1 MLASLSSRL
10 LDVRVEY
17 QRGAEEEEDSTI
29 LVDVDA
35 LHALSLPDV
44 LIPGVSGALPSVATR
59 FAGLCTRI
67 YGALG
72 DDIHTLSQA
81 LLALEDA
88 EDEEADMDE
97 PSMSKSRRSLHL
109 PHRRQRRRIS
119 LRPRPTHLHDTL
131 LLPSPRPCVPSIVL
145 SPAPPSPFTTASRTP
160 WQDAAFGSRLPVS
173 GHPAFNAA
181 HPPLLARP
189 LPGRPDAWEW
199 RAREGRW
206 VALLPGLDAQ
216 AARGLYSRPVS
227 VKRKAARR
235 RRDGQAEVET
245 R

>member
-35 LHALSLPDV
+35 LRALSLSDTI
-44 LIPGVSGALPSVATR
+44 IPGVSGALPGVATR

-72 DDIHTLSQA
+72 DDVHTLSQA

-88 EDEEADMDE
+88 GDEEDEAEE
-97 PSMSKSRRSLHL
+97 PPMSKSHRSPHF
-109 PHRRQRRRIS
+109 PHRRQRRRIG
-119 LRPRPTHLHDTL
+119 LRPRPAHLHDTI
-131 LLPSPRPCVPSIVL
+131 LLPSPRPCVPSIIL
-145 SPAPPSPFTTASRTP
+145 TPAPPSPIPTASRTP
-160 WQDAAFGSRLPVS
+160 WQDAAFGSRLSVP
-173 GHPAFNAA
+173 GHNAFNAV

-199 RAREGRW
+199 REREGRW

-235 RRDGQAEVET
+235 R
-245 R
+245 

>member
-35 LHALSLPDV
+35 LRALSLPDV
-44 LIPGVSGALPSVATR
+44 LLPGVSGTLPGVATR

-72 DDIHTLSQA
+72 DDVHTLSQA
-81 LLALEDA
+81 LLALETA
-88 EDEEADMDE
+88 EEDETEAEE
-97 PSMSKSRRSLHL
+97 PPMSKSHRSPHF
-109 PHRRQRRRIS
+109 PHRRQRRRIG
-119 LRPRPTHLHDTL
+119 LRPRPAHLQDTIL
-131 LLPSPRPCVPSIVL
+131 LLSPRPCVPSIIL
-145 SPAPPSPFTTASRTP
+145 TPAPPSPIPTASRTP
-160 WQDAAFGSRLPVS
+160 WQDAAFGSRLSVP

-199 RAREGRW
+199 REREGRW
-206 VALLPGLDAQ
+206 VALLPGPDAQ

-235 RRDGQAEVET
+235 R
-245 R
+245 